1 VIFTLGPRPQVFIT
15 SETNCPSLLK
25 VTAREGKGRE
35 GKGREGKLVSL
46 FIAGAAIS
54 ESITSL
60 SVKVQNKFMKGVDV
74 EKAGV
79 INVKFPNE
87 GDI

>member
-25 VTAREGKGRE
+25 VTA
-35 GKGREGKLVSL
+35 REGKLVSL

>member
-35 GKGREGKLVSL
+35 GKGREGK
-46 FIAGAAIS
+46 GR
-54 ESITSL
+54 EG
-60 SVKVQNKFMKGVDV
+60 KGREVGFTIHSRCCDQ
-74 EKAGV
+74 
-79 INVKFPNE
+79 
-87 GDI
+87 

>member
-1 VIFTLGPRPQVFIT
+1 LPFPAKGNGKGR
-15 SETNCPSLLK
+15 EGK
-25 VTAREGKGRE
+25 GREGKGREGKGREGKGRE